1 MRKKLASRRPKLP
14 TTGAI
19 LAVVISAFRCQ
30 NVHIPRT
37 NWQRRSVIVAALDDW
52 LSDGIWHGEPMSGAT
67 ILRRTPVGRR
77 RNRGD
82 EVVLPDDYEEG
93 GPRQELLP
101 PLKWQLQPAGKR
113 FAHPAEVIFARLLTF
128 YGIRWAYEPTT
139 FAVRWASD
147 GRPQE
152 FVTPDFFLP
161 DYQLYVELTTMRQR
175 LVTRKNRK
183 FRLLREQY
191 PNISVRILYLR
202 DFERLRETIGH
213 GRSEREARVVG
224 TLFEQHDVEV
234 RIAEVATHLAR
245 DWQDRM
251 PANDGR
257 RPLLLGLG
265 SGAEY
270 FLASLGH
277 NLRALGVAVDL
288 DQIELTSIA
297 DEETD
302 ARIRV
307 SRSPIATFQGR
318 SVVIVQE
325 VLSTGLSAAFL
336 EAWLRRHGA
345 GSVEVCALLDRRAA
359 RILDVP
365 LSCHCFDAPDVPLA
379 GFGLARWREYRD
391 LPFIAEIA
399 QN

>member
-1 MRKKLASRRPKLP
+1 MP
-14 TTGAI
+14 
-19 LAVVISAFRCQ
+19 
-30 NVHIPRT
+30 
-37 NWQRRSVIVAALDDW
+37 
-52 LSDGIWHGEPMSGAT
+52 GAT
-67 ILRRTPVGRR
+67 ILRRSSVGRR
-77 RNRGD
+77 RNGGD
-82 EVVLPDDYEEG
+82 DVVLPLDLEG
-93 GPRQELLP
+93 DGPRQELLP

-147 GRPQE
+147 GQPQE

-224 TLFEQHDVEV
+224 TLFEQHDVEA
-234 RIAEVATHLAR
+234 RIAEVAMHLAQ
-245 DWQDRM
+245 DWQNRVL
-251 PANDGR
+251 ATDGR

-277 NLRALGVAVDL
+277 NLRSLGVAVDL
-288 DQIELTSIA
+288 DQIELTSIV
-297 DEETD
+297 DEESD

-307 SRSPIATFQGR
+307 SRSPVATFQGR

-345 GSVEVCALLDRRAA
+345 NSVEVCALLDRRAA

-379 GFGLARWREYRD
+379 GFGLARWQEYRD